1 MSFLGKIRDRLFG
14 PRADIGSAEI
24 KRGDGVWEA
33 LGGNTGA
40 PSESSA
46 MRVTAVY
53 ACVQLIAGA
62 IAAMPMH
69 VYQRAKDGDLKRD
82 LTTELWW
89 ILNEEFSPR
98 WPASAGWS
106 YMVQSKLLH
115 GDGFA
120 EILRDR
126 NGKITGLMPIH
137 PLRVE
142 PIASP
147 DGMRLVYRVMP
158 DPTIV
163 TPKGETARIRIID
176 QDDMLHVAGFGFNGL
191 RSMSALRNALA
202 TAGTLAINAQEFS
215 SNFLKNLG
223 RPDFALTSKENLT
236 DEQFDRFKEMLAEH
250 TGPQNSGRPMILEG
264 GLDIKTLTM
273 PMEDMQLLETR
284 KFQVEEVCRVFGVQ
298 PFMIGQTEKTS
309 SWGTGVQAMGAGFV
323 RYTLRD
329 HLNAFQNEINRK
341 FFRTASRVAEFDTAE
356 LERADL
362 GVMVT
367 AIRTAVGRAGEPAIL
382 SVEEGRTMLRLPRK
396 ISGTVPAPA
405 AEPQPDPP
413 EPTDPIDPPQEPN
426 E

>member
-1 MSFLGKIRDRLFG
+1 MSFFGKIRAKLFG

-137 PLRVE
+137 PIRVE
-142 PIASP
+142 PIVSP
-147 DGMRLVYRVMP
+147 DGQRLVYRVLP
-158 DPTIV
+158 DPTIM
-163 TPKGETARIRIID
+163 TPKGEAARIRTID

-202 TAGTLAINAQEFS
+202 TAGTLAINAQDFS
-215 SNFLKNLG
+215 SSFLKNLG
-223 RPDFALTSKENLT
+223 RPDFALTTKDNLT
-236 DEQFDRFKEMLAEH
+236 DEQFARFQELLAGH
-250 TGPQNSGRPMILEG
+250 AGPQNSGKPMILEG

-356 LERADL
+356 LERADI
-362 GVMVT
+362 GVMMT
-367 AIRTAVGRAGEPAIL
+367 ALRQALGRAGEPPIM
-382 SVEEGRTMLRLPRK
+382 SVEEARTVLRLPRK
-396 ISGTVPAPA
+396 MTGTVPVTEPA
-405 AEPQPDPP
+405 T
-413 EPTDPIDPPQEPN
+413 EPTEPNDPTDPPQEPT

>member
-1 MSFLGKIRDRLFG
+1 MSIFGRIRDKLFG
-14 PRADIGSAEI
+14 PKADIGSAEI

-40 PSESSA
+40 PSEASA

-62 IAAMPMH
+62 IASMPMH

-82 LTTELWW
+82 LNNDLWW

-106 YMVQSKLLH
+106 FMVQSKLLH

-126 NGKITGLMPIH
+126 NGKIVGLMPIH
-137 PLRVE
+137 PRRVE
-142 PIASP
+142 PIVSG
-147 DGMRLVYRVMP
+147 DGMRLVYRVQP

-163 TPKGETARIRIID
+163 QPDAGAAKYRVID

-191 RSMSALRNALA
+191 RSMSALRNALS
-202 TAGTLAINAQEFS
+202 TAGTLAINAQDFS
-215 SNFLKNLG
+215 SSFLKNLG
-223 RPDFALTSKENLT
+223 RPDFALTSKDNLT
-236 DEQFDRFKEMLAEH
+236 DEQFGRFKEMLATH
-250 TGPQNSGRPMILEG
+250 SGPENSGQPMILEG

-356 LERADL
+356 LERADI
-362 GVMVT
+362 GVMM
-367 AIRTAVGRAGEPAIL
+367 AALRQALGRAGEPPIMT
-382 SVEEGRTMLRLPRK
+382 VEEVRTMLRLPRK
-396 ISGTVPAPA
+396 MTGTVPQI
-405 AEPQPDPP
+405 EPQP
-413 EPTDPIDPPQEPN
+413 EPTEPPQEPTP
-426 E
+426 